1 MPAKYHI
8 PVRRVPPRLA
18 ALAKTTIIDWN
29 EGCLRCQR
37 CVKEMCPVDAY
48 KKRDFDRTQFVDT
61 IDEVCRS
68 CYRCVQGCPKELV
81 FKALNP
87 QYRRLG
93 DDYYTPEIIA
103 TTWYQA
109 ETGKIPVSGAG
120 YGGVFAGEGFDS
132 FWTDMSEIVRPTRDG
147 IHGREYI
154 STSIDLGRKPMYLVF
169 DEQENL
175 LFEPP
180 PLLELPLPVVLAEPA
195 AGSDPQ
201 RLRQILAA
209 AAQTLGTV
217 AIMARKAIAADLL
230 DAAPF
235 LVPLFP
241 AGKLN
246 LDDPLLSKVRA
257 LALTDHPGVINQLE
271 AVKQRYPQLIVW
283 IRVPCDLQAPDRVA
297 ALTAAGAEVI
307 HLEATEKARGLNE
320 AGDLHLSELIRR
332 VHLKLVEHQ
341 LRDTVTLLASGGI
354 ALAEHVAKAIICG
367 VDGIIADIPLL
378 LSLECRLCRDCQS
391 GRKNP
396 CPIELDSLN
405 VKRGA
410 QRMVNLVG
418 AWNNQLLEILGAMG
432 MREVRRLRGEVG
444 RAMFKEDLD
453 KEIFAPLF
461 ARPEGETRRLGE

>member
-1 MPAKYHI
+1 VPAKYHI
-8 PVRRVPPRLA
+8 PVRGVPPRFSPP
-18 ALAKTTIIDWN
+18 AKTTIIDWN
-29 EGCLRCQR
+29 EGCLRCER
-37 CVKEMCPVDAY
+37 CVKQICPVDAY
-48 KKRDFDRTQFVDT
+48 KKRDFDRRQFVDT
-61 IDEVCRS
+61 IDEMCRS
-68 CYRCVQGCPKELV
+68 CYRCVQGCPRELV

-93 DDYYTPEIIA
+93 DDYYTPEIIG

-132 FWTDMSEIVRPTRDG
+132 LWTDMSEIVRPTRDG

-154 STSIDLGRKPMYLVF
+154 STSIDLGRKPVFLVF
-169 DEQENL
+169 DDQGEL

-180 PLLELPLPVVLAEPA
+180 PLMELPLPVVLAEPKV
-195 AGSDPQ
+195 GSDPQ

-217 AIMARKAIAADLL
+217 VILAREAIAPELL
-230 DAAPF
+230 DSAAA
-235 LVPLFP
+235 LVPLYP
-241 AGKLN
+241 ATHLD
-246 LDDPLLSKVRA
+246 LDDPLLANVRA
-257 LALTDHPGVINQLE
+257 VELTDHSGVIKQLE
-271 AVKQRYPQLIVW
+271 ALKARYPQVIVW
-283 IRVPCDLQAPDRVA
+283 IKVPADHLAPDRIA
-297 ALTAAGAEVI
+297 DLTAAGAETI
-307 HLEATEKARGLNE
+307 HLAATEKARGLGNDT
-320 AGDLHLSELIRR
+320 DLHLKDLIRR
-332 VHLKLVEHQ
+332 CHLKLVEKQ
-341 LRDTVTLLASGGI
+341 LRDAVTLLASGGI

-367 VDGIIADIPLL
+367 ADGIIVDVPLL
-378 LSLECRLCRDCQS
+378 LSLECRMCKECLSDQ
-391 GRKNP
+391 KNP
-396 CPIELDSLN
+396 CPIELEALN

-461 ARPEGETRRLGE
+461 ARPEGEARRVGE

>member
-1 MPAKYHI
+1 LPAKYHI
-8 PVRRVPPRLA
+8 PVRRVPPRLSP
-18 ALAKTTIIDWN
+18 LAKTTIIDWN

-37 CVKEMCPVDAY
+37 CVKQVCPVDAY
-48 KKRDFDRTQFVDT
+48 KKRDFDRKQFVDT
-61 IDEVCRS
+61 IDEMCRS
-68 CYRCVQGCPKELV
+68 CYRCVQGCPRELV
-81 FKALNP
+81 FKAMNP
-87 QYRRLG
+87 QYRQLG

-154 STSIDLGRKPMYLVF
+154 STAVDLGRKPMFLVF
-169 DEQENL
+169 DETGNL

-180 PLLELPLPVVLAEPA
+180 PLMELPLPVVLAEPPLGA
-195 AGSDPQ
+195 NPP
-201 RLRQILAA
+201 RLRQITAA

-217 AIMARKAIAADLL
+217 ALMARDKITPDLMDQADS
-230 DAAPF
+230 
-235 LVPLFP
+235 LVPQFP
-241 AGKLN
+241 AGRPDLH
-246 LDDPLLSKVRA
+246 DPILSRVRA
-257 LALTDHPGVINQLE
+257 LELTDHPDVISHLE
-271 AVKQRYPQLIVW
+271 AVKRRYPQLIVW
-283 IRVPCDLQAPDRVA
+283 IRVPGDLRAPDRVA
-297 ALTAAGAEVI
+297 ALAAAGAEVI
-307 HLEATEKARGLNE
+307 HLVASEKARGLND
-320 AGDLHLSELIRR
+320 AGDLHLKDLIRR
-332 VHLKLVEHQ
+332 THLKLVEHQ
-341 LRDTVTLLASGGI
+341 LRDAVTLLTSGGI

-367 VDGIIADIPLL
+367 VDGIIVDIPLL
-378 LSLECRLCRDCQS
+378 LALECRLCRDCQS
-391 GRKNP
+391 GAKNT
-396 CPIELDSLN
+396 CPIELDNLN

-453 KEIFAPLF
+453 REIFKPLF
-461 ARPEGETRRLGE
+461 ARPEGETRRVGE